1 MHASIPSL
9 RPIVSRCNRDRT
21 SLATPAA
28 FLAPTE
34 PFPPPPSRSIAA
46 RAICLRVDEWNYGGL
61 ESGSAIKRRNGGLT
75 ISTLSLSLCL
85 SFVQWRPQLYS
96 QWGAFPKWEGAVSA
110 PRWEEGCCKGILV
123 VRRRDIGP

>member
-28 FLAPTE
+28 FLAPTD
-34 PFPPPPSRSIAA
+34 PFPPPPSRSIVA

-61 ESGSAIKRRNGGLT
+61 ESGSAIKRRIDNLHP
-75 ISTLSLSLCL
+75 LSLSL
-85 SFVQWRPQLYS
+85 SFLRPMATATL
-96 QWGAFPKWEGAVSA
+96 FAVGRVSEMGRGSVCS
-110 PRWEEGCCKGILV
+110 PLGGRVL
-123 VRRRDIGP
+123 

>member
-21 SLATPAA
+21 FLATPAA

-75 ISTLSLSLCL
+75 ISTLSLSL
-85 SFVQWRPQLYS
+85 SFLRPMATATL
-96 QWGAFPKWEGAVSA
+96 FAVGRVSEMGRGSS
-110 PRWEEGCCKGILV
+110 PLGGRVL
-123 VRRRDIGP
+123 

>member
-34 PFPPPPSRSIAA
+34 PFPPPPSRSIVA

-75 ISTLSLSLCL
+75 ISTLSLSL
-85 SFVQWRPQLYS
+85 SFLRPMATATLFAVEARFRNGKGQLPV
-96 QWGAFPKWEGAVSA
+96 G
-110 PRWEEGCCKGILV
+110 RKGV
-123 VRRRDIGP
+123 VKVYW

>member
-61 ESGSAIKRRNGGLT
+61 ESGSAIKRRIDNLHP
-75 ISTLSLSLCL
+75 LSL
-85 SFVQWRPQLYS
+85 FVFPSSNGDRNFIRSGARFRNGKGQLPV
-96 QWGAFPKWEGAVSA
+96 G
-110 PRWEEGCCKGILV
+110 RKGV
-123 VRRRDIGP
+123 VKVYW

>member
-21 SLATPAA
+21 FLATPAA

-61 ESGSAIKRRNGGLT
+61 ESGSAIKRRIDNLHP
-75 ISTLSLSLCL
+75 LSLSL
-85 SFVQWRPQLYS
+85 SFLRPMATATLFAVEARFRNGKGQLPV
-96 QWGAFPKWEGAVSA
+96 G
-110 PRWEEGCCKGILV
+110 RKGV
-123 VRRRDIGP
+123 VKVYW

>member
-28 FLAPTE
+28 FLAPTD
-34 PFPPPPSRSIAA
+34 PFPPPPSRSIVA

-61 ESGSAIKRRNGGLT
+61 ESGSAIKRRIDNLHP
-75 ISTLSLSLCL
+75 LSL
-85 SFVQWRPQLYS
+85 FVFPSSNGDRNFIRS
-96 QWGAFPKWEGAVSA
+96 GGAFPKWEGAA